1 MVRVASSI
9 LLAAAALLLMA
20 PAACKTDGISENF
33 SAVTPALNATNIGS
47 FFTVTGGAVDVV
59 GGPLFGWLC
68 SLLSPGTAWI
78 WMAAPGRQGRSA
90 GR

>member
-1 MVRVASSI
+1 
-9 LLAAAALLLMA
+9 
-20 PAACKTDGISENF
+20 
-33 SAVTPALNATNIGS
+33 LNATNIGS

>member
-1 MVRVASSI
+1 
-9 LLAAAALLLMA
+9 
-20 PAACKTDGISENF
+20 
-33 SAVTPALNATNIGS
+33 LNATNIGS

-78 WMAAPGRQGRSA
+78 WMAAPARQGRSA